1 MRAVIAGA
9 GASGLLCAGGL
20 AEAGHDVVVIEKN
33 ERVGKK
39 LFITGKGRC
48 NLTNA
53 CDVRE
58 FLENVVSNPKFMN
71 SSVYGFSPSDTVGF
85 FESLGVKL
93 KVERGNRVFPVSDKS
108 GDIVKALERYA
119 TRSGANIRLNER
131 AISVKTENGRVESV
145 VTDRGE
151 YPCDVM
157 VVATGGVTYSST
169 GSTGDGYA
177 IAKKAGHTV
186 KPPTAGLVPLLAKGV
201 DGLAGL
207 SLKNVG
213 VSLVVDGKSV
223 ASQFGEMLF
232 THTGVSGPVVLT
244 ASSLAGKYFDEKGAT
259 KGKAVLEIDLKPA
272 LNAETLDAR
281 LVREIS
287 SAPKSAV
294 RTMLFTLMPK
304 SLAPCVLNQSGIDG
318 DKKCCDVSKKERES
332 IAKAIKALS
341 FVVTGKDRADLG
353 IITQGGIDVSEI
365 DPKTMESRLV
375 GGLYFIGEV
384 LDVDA
389 LTGGFNLQIAFSTAK
404 AVVRDLS

>member
-1 MRAVIAGA
+1 MRAVVIGA

-20 AEAGHDVVVIEKN
+20 AEAGYDVAVIEKN

-58 FLENVVSNPKFMN
+58 FLDNVVTNPKFMN
-71 SSVYGFSPSDTVGF
+71 SAIYGFTPSDTVSF

-93 KVERGNRVFPVSDKS
+93 KVERGNRVFPASDKS
-108 GDIVKALERYA
+108 NDIVKALERYA
-119 TRSGANIRLNER
+119 GTNGAEIRLCER
-131 AISVKTENGRVESV
+131 VLSLKTENGRVVSV
-145 VTDRGE
+145 VSDKGE
-151 YPCDVM
+151 YPCDVA

-169 GSTGDGYA
+169 GSTGDGYVF
-177 IAKKAGHTV
+177 AKKAGHNV
-186 KPPTAGLVPLLAKGV
+186 RHPAAGLVPLLAKGV
-201 DGLAGL
+201 EGLAGL

-213 VSLVVDGKSV
+213 VSLVVDGKTV

-232 THTGVSGPVVLT
+232 THNGVSGPVVLT
-244 ASSLAGKYFDEKGAT
+244 ASSLAGKYFDEKGAA
-259 KGKAVLEIDLKPA
+259 KGKAVLLIDLKPA
-272 LNAETLDAR
+272 LDAETLDAR

-304 SLAPCVLNQSGIDG
+304 SLAPCVLAESGVNG
-318 DKKCCDVSKKERES
+318 DKKCCDLSKKERE
-332 IAKAIKALS
+332 AIVKTVKSLS
-341 FVVTGKDRADLG
+341 FTVTGKDRTDLG
-353 IITQGGIDVSEI
+353 IITQGGVDVSQI
-365 DPKTMESRLV
+365 NPKTMESKLV

-404 AVVRDLS
+404 AVVRSLS